1 MRKILFYSLAAA
13 FAVGLWLYTHS
24 AAHQIRRVFKEVSSI
39 AERFEGESV
48 MECAIRSKRLS
59 EFVAPNC
66 HLIVPERSLDQIWT
80 REDVAG
86 GILAFRSSVKSLRV
100 EFAALQISIRSDHA
114 EVEGEVSLEGP
125 STFFGIEGTPQR
137 KFAAHLKKDD
147 HGKWL
152 FTRLELLLHG
162 VF

>member
-1 MRKILFYSLAAA
+1 MRKILFYSLAAVL
-13 FAVGLWLYTHS
+13 AVGLWLYTHS
-24 AAHQIRRVFKEVSSI
+24 ATNQIRRVFKEVASI
-39 AERFEGESV
+39 AERIEGESV
-48 MECAIRSKRLS
+48 MECAIRSKRLA

-86 GILAFRSSVKSLRV
+86 GILAFRSSVKSLHV
-100 EFAALQISIRSDHA
+100 KFAALQISIRSDHA
-114 EVEGEVSLEGP
+114 EGKGEVTLEGP

-152 FTRLELLLHG
+152 FTRLELAAP
-162 VF
+162 